1 MNWKRLFITPIAI
14 YGFLSIWIIVLSSM
28 HIDRNSPWV
37 WAIGLIITTIGL
49 YLAAKFIHPQC
60 LRQGF
65 LICLGWLGIFIV
77 LDIILA
83 LAFAGLEYFSDWKT
97 YLPYTLTLLIP
108 MFFWKLR
115 L

>member
-1 MNWKRLFITPIAI
+1 MNGKTLFITPITI
-14 YGFLSIWIIVLSSM
+14 YGAVSIWIVVLRSLL
-28 HIDRNSPWV
+28 IDRNSSWV

-49 YLAAKFIHPQC
+49 YLAAKFIRPQY

-65 LICLGWLGIFIV
+65 LICLGWLGIFVV

-83 LAFAGLEYFSDWKT
+83 VAFAGLEYFSDWKT
-97 YLPYTLTLLIP
+97 YLPYALTLLIP